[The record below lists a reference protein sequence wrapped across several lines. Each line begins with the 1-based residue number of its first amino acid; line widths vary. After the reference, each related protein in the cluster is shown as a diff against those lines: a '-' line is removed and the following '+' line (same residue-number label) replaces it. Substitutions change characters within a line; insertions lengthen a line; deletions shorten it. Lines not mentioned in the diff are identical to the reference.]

1 MKNDNNSN
9 DERKLEEIEK
19 LLKELKASDKESAVT
34 VEEAFARP
42 KKKRRS
48 LWHILTLFFS
58 LWRKSFL
65 IIALIVI
72 LLIASL
78 PFIAFYLLKQ
88 GSTYT
93 EQKTSFLEQIQDL
106 NEMATA
112 EAYTKVIIERQDN
125 QIFGQSIG
133 LNLPGTKRQLLV
145 VIPGAI
151 KAGVDLSTVSKKDM
165 DINEANKTATLTLPK
180 PEFLGGAEIFFDQV
194 EVYSFEGVFREKA
207 DITEAYDLA
216 EEAKKMIR
224 EESAGQG
231 VLETAEKNAE
241 QTLREMFSLAG
252 YDVTIQFEE

>member
-1 MKNDNNSN
+1 MKNGKNSN
-9 DERKLEEIEK
+9 DERRLEEIEK
-19 LLKELKASDKESAVT
+19 LLKELKASDEESAVT
-34 VEEAFARP
+34 VNEAFARP
-42 KKKRRS
+42 KKQRRS
-48 LWHILTLFFS
+48 LWHILTLFLS

-65 IIALIVI
+65 IIALILI
-72 LLIASL
+72 LLVASL

-88 GSTYT
+88 GSTFT

-133 LNLPGTKRQLLV
+133 LDLPGTKRQLLV

-165 DINEANKTATLTLPK
+165 DIDKANKTATLTLPK

-207 DITEAYDLA
+207 DISEAYELA
-216 EEAKKMIR
+216 DEAKKLIR

-241 QTLREMFSLAG
+241 QTLHEMFSLAG